1 MRMNVHWIVFYGL
14 TIWLITITL
23 SIRTDNI
30 DFVKEVSVVVSNLI
44 SGWLGY
50 LVRQLGD

>member
-1 MRMNVHWIVFYGL
+1 MFYGL
-14 TIWLITITL
+14 TIWLITIL
-23 SIRTDNI
+23 LCIRTSNLD
-30 DFVKEVSVVVSNLI
+30 VLKEVSIVISNLV